1 MKKTKNNPEAYL
13 SRSKISSG
21 CALSQKFENP
31 RDDREY
37 ERDFEHAHIDANFY
51 FTFHKKGKF

>member
-13 SRSKISSG
+13 SRSNIGSG
-21 CALSQKFENP
+21 RTLSQKFEP
-31 RDDREY
+31 PKDDRDY

-51 FTFHKKGKF
+51 FTFRKKGKI